1 MIFNHPQCAAY
12 LSGLKEPQLS
22 SWIIVGWRL
31 DWNVTRC
38 ERTATLR
45 QLNAGGRCSNWL
57 GSGSGGSH
65 KTIQILKIPL
75 AAGYFPTSDVPHNR
89 AELPDQHPSGESIA
103 AGLLLPAVA
112 SGSADQPVVKLMQ
125 EDEKHQFIGV

>member
-1 MIFNHPQCAAY
+1 M
-12 LSGLKEPQLS
+12 
-22 SWIIVGWRL
+22 IVGRRL
-31 DWNVTRC
+31 DWNATRC

-45 QLNAGGRCSNWL
+45 QLNAGGRCSDWL

-75 AAGYFPTSDVPHNR
+75 AARYFPTSDVPHNR

-112 SGSADQPVVKLMQ
+112 SGPADQPVVKLMQ